1 MLWWRGEFKSLR
13 YLRIR
18 KTEAGT
24 RPRGWESDEGD
35 GDDGFWQDSQHG
47 VSSGPTIKSMLVI
60 STCNIYKKYQPFL
73 HFVLTSVLSQI
84 LQDFKALCGAEV
96 FPDLPA
102 EQIVVIFNGL
112 ECKEDQK
119 VNYTSK
125 VNMVIDS

>member
-1 MLWWRGEFKSLR
+1 MTTAFGKIANMEC
-13 YLRIR
+13 
-18 KTEAGT
+18 
-24 RPRGWESDEGD
+24 P
-35 GDDGFWQDSQHG
+35 QDLPLK
-47 VSSGPTIKSMLVI
+47 VSWSYQLVTFTKKI
-60 STCNIYKKYQPFL
+60 STFSAFCT
-73 HFVLTSVLSQI
+73 TSVLSRI

-125 VNMVIDS
+125 VNMVIKNYVSITYGLYIQMM